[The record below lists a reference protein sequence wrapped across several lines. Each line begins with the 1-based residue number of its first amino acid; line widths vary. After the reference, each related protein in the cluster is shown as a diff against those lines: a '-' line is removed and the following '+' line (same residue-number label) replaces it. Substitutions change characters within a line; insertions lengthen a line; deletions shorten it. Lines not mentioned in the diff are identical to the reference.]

1 MPGPIVFIGDSI
13 TDCDRRTDPLGLG
26 GGYVDLVTGLLRDRG
41 DDSVVINSGVSG
53 DRIEHLGLRWQ
64 ADALDHAPA
73 VLSIH
78 IGVNDTLVAFYGVDR
93 LRFRKPV
100 YVGDSVVLEK
110 RVAATRATGPNN
122 GLVTFHSTVR
132 NQHGDSVLTY
142 EDTLIVRRRA
152 Q

>member
-1 MPGPIVFIGDSI
+1 MGLYFEDFEADRAFVSATRTIDGSEIAAFAELTGDRHPLHLDDDYARRSPFARRIAHGAFVFSVSIGLTTS
-13 TDCDRRTDPLGLG
+13 L
-26 GGYVDLVTGLLRDRG
+26 DLV
-41 DDSVVINSGVSG
+41 S
-53 DRIEHLGLRWQ
+53 
-64 ADALDHAPA
+64 
-73 VLSIH
+73 
-78 IGVNDTLVAFYGVDR
+78 DTLVAFYGVDR

-100 YVGDSVVLEK
+100 YIGDSVVLEK

-142 EDTLIVRRRA
+142 EDSLIVRRRA

>member
-1 MPGPIVFIGDSI
+1 MSLYFEDFEADRTFVTATRTIEDSEIAAFAALTGDRHPLHLDDDYARRSPFGRRIAHGAFVFSVSIGLTTS
-13 TDCDRRTDPLGLG
+13 L
-26 GGYVDLVTGLLRDRG
+26 DLV
-41 DDSVVINSGVSG
+41 S
-53 DRIEHLGLRWQ
+53 
-64 ADALDHAPA
+64 
-73 VLSIH
+73 
-78 IGVNDTLVAFYGVDR
+78 DTLVAFYGVER
-93 LRFRKPV
+93 MRFRKPV
-100 YVGDSVVLEK
+100 FIGDSLVLEK